1 MSECTFHHACVLV
14 FYSPPPS
21 PPMTPSRLIGPIF
34 DPLLRR
40 RSSTLESSILHA
52 LVFVCLGGAG
62 RERQQLHHHHR
73 AQADEARA
81 RDSGREETAPLT
93 FVVHSKNGRGRVGA
107 ADIFSS
113 VACNGTVLPSS
124 LLAVTENKKRAD
136 PLMSHPYV
144 TLYSVSK
151 APFSQHHE

>member
-52 LVFVCLGGAG
+52 LVFVCLGAG

-93 FVVHSKNGRGRVGA
+93 FGVHSKNGRGRVGA

-113 VACNGTVLPSS
+113 VACNGAVLPSS

-136 PLMSHPYV
+136 PLMCHPYV
-144 TLYSVSK
+144 TLQCVQGTILS
-151 APFSQHHE
+151 AP

>member
-1 MSECTFHHACVLV
+1 MCTSILF
-14 FYSPPPS
+14 PS
-21 PPMTPSRLIGPIF
+21 SIASN
-34 DPLLRR
+34 DPLKVNWAHL
-40 RSSTLESSILHA
+40 RSSTLKEELNA
-52 LVFVCLGGAG
+52 RELNTTRTCFCLSGGAG
-62 RERQQLHHHHR
+62 RGRQQLHHHHR

-144 TLYSVSK
+144 TLQCVQGTILS
-151 APFSQHHE
+151 AP

>member
-1 MSECTFHHACVLV
+1 MCILF
-14 FYSPPPS
+14 PS
-21 PPMTPSRLIGPIF
+21 SIASN
-34 DPLLRR
+34 DPLKVNWAHL
-40 RSSTLESSILHA
+40 RSSTQKEELNARELNTTRTC
-52 LVFVCLGGAG
+52 FCLSG
-62 RERQQLHHHHR
+62 RRQRQQLHHHHR

-93 FVVHSKNGRGRVGA
+93 FGVHSKNGRGRVGA

-144 TLYSVSK
+144 TLQCVQGTILS
-151 APFSQHHE
+151 AP